1 VSRRDEALCE
11 ELKAVAVRLGVQVR
25 EEQLLRE
32 VGYRVRSGLCRV
44 HGEEVIF
51 VDRTLPPEERVQVL
65 LDSLA
70 GRDVEALYLSPV
82 LRRLLETRRSA
93 AS

>member
-1 VSRRDEALCE
+1 M
-11 ELKAVAVRLGVQVR
+11 AVRLGVQVR

>member
-11 ELKAVAVRLGVQVR
+11 ELKQVAVRLGVQVR

-32 VGYRVRSGLCRV
+32 VGYRVRSGRCRV

-51 VDRTLPPEERVQVL
+51 VERTLPPEERVQVL
-65 LDSLA
+65 LDGLA

-82 LRRLLETRRSA
+82 LRRLLEARRSA
-93 AS
+93 AG

>member
-1 VSRRDEALCE
+1 VSRREEALCE
-11 ELKAVAVRLGVQVR
+11 ELKQVAVRLGVQVR

-51 VDRTLPPEERVQVL
+51 VERTLPPEERVQVL
-65 LDSLA
+65 LEGLA

-82 LRRLLETRRSA
+82 LRRLLEARRRA
-93 AS
+93 AG

>member
-1 VSRRDEALCE
+1 M
-11 ELKAVAVRLGVQVR
+11 AVRLGVQVR

-65 LDSLA
+65 LDGLA
-70 GRDVEALYLSPV
+70 GRDVETLYLSPV

-93 AS
+93 AG